1 LKEEGENLMKKLK
14 QIWANDLGKLILS
27 ISGILLLFLSLL
39 IQPGMT
45 YFFGDEITV
54 RVYQGDQSENI
65 LYQLLEIN
73 QIPLNR
79 FDEALREM
87 LEDPTLN
94 DYEITRNDTVYAIFD
109 TDSQISTVQL
119 VTLARPSSDSVYLK
133 VDYLRILR
141 DPNFESPTSSTLVHV
156 AIIDLEDALYRV
168 YLDLTKEDD
177 IFFSD
182 VRLRIR
188 NNHFI
193 VIPND

>member
-1 LKEEGENLMKKLK
+1 MKKLK

-109 TDSQISTVQL
+109 TESQVSTVQL

-193 VIPND
+193 VISSD

>member
-109 TDSQISTVQL
+109 TESQVSTVQL

-193 VIPND
+193 VISSD

>member
-1 LKEEGENLMKKLK
+1 MKKLK

-27 ISGILLLFLSLL
+27 ISGIFILFLSLL

-54 RVYQGDQSENI
+54 RVYQGDPSENI
-65 LYQLLEIN
+65 FYQLLEIN
-73 QIPLNR
+73 QIPLSR
-79 FDEALREM
+79 FDEELREM

-94 DYEITRNDTVYAIFD
+94 DYEITSNDTVYAIFD
-109 TDSQISTVQL
+109 TESQVSTVQL

-133 VDYLRILR
+133 VDYLRILL
-141 DPNFESPTSSTLVHV
+141 DPNFESPTSSTLVYV
-156 AIIDLEDALYRV
+156 EIIDLEDALYRV